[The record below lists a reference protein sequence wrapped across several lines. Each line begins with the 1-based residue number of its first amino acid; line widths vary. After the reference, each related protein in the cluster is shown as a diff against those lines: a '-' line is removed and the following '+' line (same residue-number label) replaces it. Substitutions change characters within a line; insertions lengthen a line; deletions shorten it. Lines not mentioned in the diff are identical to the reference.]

1 MFEEKRKKIKFLHFC
16 FFFKKK
22 QFKSN
27 LSDLQGEVRS
37 FQSSVQLANSEE
49 TAMYILLLLLYFKS
63 IKHHCSYHN
72 QERLGVDGRYLILRL
87 LGKGGFSEVYKV
99 CFFFLCLFV

>member
-1 MFEEKRKKIKFLHFC
+1 MFEEKKIFKIYFFLKKN
-16 FFFKKK
+16 K

-49 TAMYILLLLLYFKS
+49 TAMYLFIIIYFDA
-63 IKHHCSYHN
+63 IKQRYSSYHN

-99 CFFFLCLFV
+99 CLFFFLCLFV